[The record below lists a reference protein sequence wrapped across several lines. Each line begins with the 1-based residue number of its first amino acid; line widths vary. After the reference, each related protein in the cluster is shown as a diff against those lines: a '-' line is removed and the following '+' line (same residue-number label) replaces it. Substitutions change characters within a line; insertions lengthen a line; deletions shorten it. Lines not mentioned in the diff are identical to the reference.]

1 MRVGMQIRNQHRG
14 CLMWAGHI
22 TCVMSRLM
30 TQRNDS
36 KSCMMR
42 QNHLGRLISGHLP
55 RSSDLLRE
63 LFWQDQ
69 MVNLMLGQVQ
79 RPQTYE
85 ALSCLHTVDSEIAYN
100 SKSLDLRTSSLGFLF
115 FFSLNLFAAFR
126 VKEIQANIL
135 LYQRNRVCLGWLL
148 AFMPYG
154 QVRRTQVDVLRDWM
168 LNICVPSKW
177 ALSVTKI
184 IF

>member
-1 MRVGMQIRNQHRG
+1 MWVGMQIGNQHRG

-30 TQRNDS
+30 TQSNDS
-36 KSCMMR
+36 KSCMMC

-69 MVNLMLGQVQ
+69 MVNLMLGQDQ

-115 FFSLNLFAAFR
+115 FFFLIF
-126 VKEIQANIL
+126 L
-135 LYQRNRVCLGWLL
+135 LPLELKKYRPTFFYIRETGFVLG
-148 AFMPYG
+148 
-154 QVRRTQVDVLRDWM
+154 D
-168 LNICVPSKW
+168 C
-177 ALSVTKI
+177 
-184 IF
+184 

>member
-1 MRVGMQIRNQHRG
+1 
-14 CLMWAGHI
+14 
-22 TCVMSRLM
+22 MSRLI
-30 TQRNDS
+30 TQSNDS
-36 KSCMMR
+36 KSYVMH

-69 MVNLMLGQVQ
+69 MVNLMLSQVQ

-85 ALSCLHTVDSEIAYN
+85 TLSRLHTVDSEVAY
-100 SKSLDLRTSSLGFLF
+100 SSRSLDLHTSSLGFLSF
-115 FFSLNLFAAFR
+115 YLFAACR

-135 LYQRNRVCLGWLL
+135 LYQRNRVCLGWLV

-154 QVRRTQVDVLRDWM
+154 QARRTQVDVLRDWM
-168 LNICVPSKW
+168 LNTCVPSKW
-177 ALSVTKI
+177 ALSITKI